1 MRDEEKVAKPP
12 QLAQT
17 GWCGQEL
24 FDHTT
29 PSAPQRRLRYFF
41 LVSRP
46 PLLLLRRGGR
56 DTLSSLS
63 RVQSRFQIRFPSN
76 SISIRTGLK
85 LKQWSPTTSPAPVPE
100 AR

>member
-17 GWCGQEL
+17 VWWGQEL

-41 LVSRP
+41 LMSRP
-46 PLLLLRRGGR
+46 PLLLLRRGAAQLSKPHCNLANGR
-56 DTLSSLS
+56 
-63 RVQSRFQIRFPSN
+63 
-76 SISIRTGLK
+76 
-85 LKQWSPTTSPAPVPE
+85 
-100 AR
+100 

>member
-46 PLLLLRRGGR
+46 PSCCSGGEF
-56 DTLSSLS
+56 
-63 RVQSRFQIRFPSN
+63 RVRHPEFFESGSKPLPDPVSVKLYFNSDRFEVEAVESYYF
-76 SISIRTGLK
+76 TGTR
-85 LKQWSPTTSPAPVPE
+85 S
-100 AR
+100 